1 MLIDNSYKD
10 LEIKPVSELM
20 AESLDSAV
28 LYSDKLKGGVRELML
43 EVEETRGKGVIVDG
57 DKILPTVVA
66 IMEGVEWLM
75 KIYNKCQFFSS
86 RPIFNDEDNLIKS
99 KILSALQLLIDHIET
114 DETDHILYDLRDELT
129 PGLNMLDAKLKELAK
144 FSNKRG
150 VKSGILMQ

>member
-10 LEIKPVSELM
+10 LAIKPVSELM

-28 LYSDKLKGGVRELML
+28 LYSDKLKGGVRDLLL
-43 EVEETRGKGVIVDG
+43 EVEDTRGKGVIVDG

-66 IMEGVEWLM
+66 VMEGVEWLL

-86 RPIFNDEDNLIKS
+86 RPIFNDEDNLIKT
-99 KILSALQLLIDHIET
+99 KILSALKILVDHIET
-114 DETDHILYDLRDELT
+114 NETEYILYDLRDELT

-144 FSNKRG
+144 FASKRG

>member
-10 LEIKPVSELM
+10 LAIKPVGELM

-28 LYSDKLKGGVRELML
+28 LYSDKLKGGVRDLLL
-43 EVEETRGKGVIVDG
+43 EVEDTRGKGVIVDG

-66 IMEGVEWLM
+66 VMEGVEWLL

-86 RPIFNDEDNLIKS
+86 RPIFNDEDNLIKT
-99 KILSALQLLIDHIET
+99 KILSALKILVDHIET
-114 DETDHILYDLRDELT
+114 NETEYILYDLRDELT

-144 FSNKRG
+144 FASSAELRAEF
-150 VKSGILMQ
+150 

>member
-10 LEIKPVSELM
+10 LAIKPVSELM
-20 AESLDSAV
+20 AENLDSAV
-28 LYSDKLKGGVRELML
+28 LYSDKLKGGVRELLL
-43 EVEETRGKGVIVDG
+43 EVEDTRGKGVIVDG

-66 IMEGVEWLM
+66 VMEGVEWLL

-86 RPIFNDEDNLIKS
+86 RPIFNDEDNLIKT
-99 KILSALQLLIDHIET
+99 KILSALKILVDHIET
-114 DETDHILYDLRDELT
+114 NETEYILYDLRDELT

-144 FSNKRG
+144 FASKRG